1 MTCPTCK
8 AIKEINISKSII
20 KKAKGLSTISIQKDQ
35 ICEHHFQAF
44 VDKNFIVRG
53 YQKVDYELNIKKKIP
68 KGKYALKVIVIGDY
82 KVGKT
87 AITKQFI
94 ENSFEES
101 YLPTLHL
108 KVSKKKIKIDESD
121 ITLVIWD
128 IGGQVIQMAPY
139 KNQFYQGAQIGLVLI
154 DRTRKNTLEH
164 VEKWINETLETIS
177 YEIPFILIGNKSD
190 LSEEVIISE
199 DDIKSEADRL
209 HLDYFLTSAK
219 TGERVD
225 DAFYNLTQIYFNSI
239 N

>member
-8 AIKEINISKSII
+8 ATKEIKISTSII
-20 KKAKGLSTISIQKDQ
+20 NKAKGLSTISIQKDQ

-87 AITKQFI
+87 AITQQFI
-94 ENSFEES
+94 ENSFDES

-108 KVSKKKIKIDESD
+108 KVSKKHIIIDESD

-128 IGGQVIQMAPY
+128 TGGQVIQMAPF
-139 KNQFYQGAQIGLVLI
+139 KNQFYQGAQLGMVLI
-154 DRTRKNTLEH
+154 DRTRKQSLKN
-164 VEKWINETLETIS
+164 VEKWISETLSTIS
-177 YEIPFILIGNKSD
+177 HDIPFILIGNKSD
-190 LSEEVIISE
+190 LTEEVLVSE
-199 DDIKSEADRL
+199 DDIKSEAERL

-219 TGERVD
+219 TGEKVD
-225 DAFYNLTQIYFNSI
+225 DAFYNLTQMYFNSI

>member
-1 MTCPTCK
+1 M
-8 AIKEINISKSII
+8 
-20 KKAKGLSTISIQKDQ
+20 
-35 ICEHHFQAF
+35 
-44 VDKNFIVRG
+44 DKNFIVRG

-108 KVSKKKIKIDESD
+108 KVSKKEIKIDESD

-139 KNQFYQGAQIGLVLI
+139 KNQFYQGAQIGLVLV
-154 DRTRKNTLEH
+154 DRTRKKSLDH
-164 VEKWINETLETIS
+164 VEKWIRETLKSIS
-177 YEIPFILIGNKSD
+177 YEIPFIIIGNKSD
-190 LSEEVIISE
+190 LTEELSVSE
-199 DDIKSEADRL
+199 DDIKSEAERL

-219 TGERVD
+219 TGEKVD
-225 DAFYNLTQIYFNSI
+225 DAFYNLTQMYFNSI